1 LQGLAGAIVLQQG
14 SINYLILNIKEMT
27 YKEVFQLA
35 QDKGYKNYLS
45 DIFSDQYTGTRNE
58 GYGDLEIEAEVKEVE
73 QFLELTLIQ
82 KWLRE
87 EKQISVVVEDHY
99 STMDWVARV
108 RPVWALPSENGRLCS
123 SYEQAL
129 LFGINEALNLLP

>member
-1 LQGLAGAIVLQQG
+1 LQQG
-14 SINYLILNIKEMT
+14 NINYLILNIKEMT

-73 QFLELTLIQ
+73 
-82 KWLRE
+82 
-87 EKQISVVVEDHY
+87 
-99 STMDWVARV
+99 
-108 RPVWALPSENGRLCS
+108 
-123 SYEQAL
+123 
-129 LFGINEALNLLP
+129 